1 MSAPARFAGRAAR
14 AAAWVV
20 AAALWGCG
28 GGPGGGF
35 PVPSPQGG
43 APGDQQQVAGSNGGE
58 GNGSTGAGNT
68 IVTTVTTGGTSGS
81 APAREKQDLANYVN
95 TLRGSHSNAY
105 IYDGYSRGNT
115 FPATAVPFG
124 FTMWSPVNRIDPDDE
139 SSGWSNTKPYD
150 GYMGNDFFYTFFEDE
165 NDTKPLDRIFA
176 FAAVH
181 EASPWMGNRQSL
193 QFMPVTQTDSAGN
206 PVLDKAARGEKF
218 SHGNEVAHAH
228 YYSVTFDNGTRTEIT
243 PTDHAAYFRFTAAA
257 NQPSL
262 AVVFDVFKGVP
273 GSLNVDAANGTVSGY
288 TDQGSPRMYFHAVA
302 DAPVKASGAASFPT
316 WLSFDTA
323 SAGRQAVGLKVGTS
337 FISVEQAKANLVQEI
352 GARSFDDVLGAAKE
366 AWNDRLNTIQVEG
379 ATEDQK
385 TILYSN
391 MYRAFLYPNS
401 AWENVNGTPSY
412 LNPYVSPM
420 TVRPGKLWVNN
431 GFWDTYRTTWPLYTL
446 LFPQQTG
453 EMLDGFVNGYKDG
466 GWTTRWA
473 SPGYADMMVGTNSD
487 IILADAYLKGVRNFD
502 VNAAYDSMLKNA
514 SVYSPN
520 SDRGRKGMEKTP
532 FYGYSTVYDESV
544 SWSLEGYL
552 NDFGVSQMAKALG
565 KTDDAAYFANSATGY
580 ANIFDGAST
589 GTWAGGWF
597 RQKSTGGAFGGG
609 APNPM
614 AWYYGY
620 TEGNAWTYAFATPQ
634 DGRGLAN
641 LYGGRAALKTKL
653 DAFFTTR
660 PGLGYD
666 GTDPNG
672 SHTGIKPEIK
682 SAYDVDALAGVGQ
695 YQHSNQPV
703 HHTIYM
709 YSHAE
714 SPASGQKYLRDVM
727 DKLYFSGLDK
737 NGVPNGD
744 GYMGDEDNGE
754 MSAWYVLSAMG
765 FYPAST
771 GRPEYTIGAPYFPK
785 MSVLVPNA
793 KGEPRAITISA
804 PGVSS
809 TNRYVQGLKLNGTSI
824 TRTYLTHAELV
835 EGATLEFQ
843 MGPNPSSWGTGDDDA
858 PSSITKDAARPS
870 PLQSLLP
877 TSAFSTTASNTT
889 GLKNLNDR
897 TSLTE
902 WSSGAGAAWI
912 QGSTAGTAR
921 KVAIYTLT
929 SSSKT
934 GQDPAGWTLKGS
946 NDGIGWTTLDTRQ
959 GEVFAW
965 RRQVRPF
972 VVKTPG
978 AYSTYR
984 LEIGGGVGGGG
995 AVSLSEFELLAAPL
1009 N

>member
-1 MSAPARFAGRAAR
+1 MP
-14 AAAWVV
+14 
-20 AAALWGCG
+20 L
-28 GGPGGGF
+28 
-35 PVPSPQGG
+35 PQGG
-43 APGDQQQVAGSNGGE
+43 GAAGDRQPVADTN
-58 GNGSTGAGNT
+58 TGAPPA
-68 IVTTVTTGGTSGS
+68 TGTGDIGSGGVV
-81 APAREKQDLANYVN
+81 ARAKQDLANYVN

-124 FTMWSPVNRIDPDDE
+124 FTMWSPVNRIDPDDQ

-181 EASPWMGNRQSL
+181 EASPWMGNRQSV
-193 QFMPVTQTDSAGN
+193 QFMPVTQTDKAGN
-206 PVLDKAARGEKF
+206 PVLDKASRGEKF
-218 SHGNEVAHAH
+218 SHRNEVAHAH
-228 YYSVTFDNGTRTEIT
+228 YYSVSFDNGTRTEIT

-257 NQPSL
+257 NQPTL
-262 AVVFDVFKGVP
+262 AVVFDVFKGVS
-273 GSLNVDAANGTVSGY
+273 GSLGVDAANGVVSGY
-288 TDQGSPRMYFHAVA
+288 TDQGSPRMYFYAVA
-302 DAPVKASGAASFPT
+302 DVPVKASGADSFPT
-316 WLSFDTA
+316 WLRFDT
-323 SAGRQAVGLKVGTS
+323 STGQQSVGLKVGTS
-337 FISVEQAKANLVQEI
+337 FISVEQAKANLAQEI
-352 GARSFDDVLGAAKE
+352 GSKSFDGVLAAAKE
-366 AWNDRLNTIQVEG
+366 AWNDKLNTIQVEG

-420 TVRPGKLWVNN
+420 TVRTGKLWVNN

-446 LFPQQTG
+446 LLPQQTG
-453 EMLDGFVNGYKDG
+453 EMLDGFVNGCKDG

-487 IILADAYLKGVRNFD
+487 IILADAYMKGVRNFD
-502 VNAAYDSMLKNA
+502 FNAAYDSMLKNA
-514 SVYSPN
+514 SVYSPD

-565 KTDDAAYFANSATGY
+565 KVDDAAYFANSATGY
-580 ANIFDGAST
+580 ANIFDGTST
-589 GTWAGGWF
+589 GTWTGGWF

-641 LYGGRAALKTKL
+641 LYGGRAALKAKL
-653 DAFFTTR
+653 DAFFTTK

-709 YSHAE
+709 YSHAG
-714 SPASGQKYLRDVM
+714 SPSSGQKYLRDVM
-727 DKLYFSGLDK
+727 DKLYFSGFDK
-737 NGVPNGD
+737 DGNPTGD

-785 MSVLVPNA
+785 TSVLVRNA
-793 KGEPRAITISA
+793 KGEPRAITITA

-809 TNRYVQGLKLNGTSI
+809 TNRYVQGLKLNGASI

-843 MGPNPSSWGTGDDDA
+843 MGPNPSSWGTGEDDA
-858 PSSITKDAARPS
+858 PSSVTQGTGKPS

-877 TSAFSTTASNTT
+877 TSAFATTASNAT

-902 WSSGAGAAWI
+902 WSSGTSGAAWI
-912 QGSTAGTAR
+912 QGSTATTAR
-921 KVAIYTLT
+921 TVAIYTLT
-929 SSSKT
+929 SSNKT

-946 NDGIGWTTLDTRQ
+946 NDGINWTTLDTRQ

-978 AYSTYR
+978 AYSSYR
-984 LEIGGGVGGGG
+984 LEIAGSG

>member
-1 MSAPARFAGRAAR
+1 MPLPQGGGATGDRQPVADTNTGAPPATGTGDIGSGGVAAR
-14 AAAWVV
+14 A
-20 AAALWGCG
+20 
-28 GGPGGGF
+28 
-35 PVPSPQGG
+35 
-43 APGDQQQVAGSNGGE
+43 
-58 GNGSTGAGNT
+58 
-68 IVTTVTTGGTSGS
+68 
-81 APAREKQDLANYVN
+81 KQDLAKYVN

-124 FTMWSPVNRIDPDDE
+124 FTMWSPVNRIDPDDQ

-181 EASPWMGNRQSL
+181 EASPWMGNRQSV
-193 QFMPVTQTDSAGN
+193 QFMPVARTDGAGK
-206 PVLDKAARGEKF
+206 PMLDKASRGEKF
-218 SHGNEVAHAH
+218 SHRNEVAHAH
-228 YYSVTFDNGTRTEIT
+228 YYSVSFDNGTRTEIT
-243 PTDHAAYFRFTAAA
+243 PTDHAAYFRFTAGA

-262 AVVFDVFKGVP
+262 AVVFDVFKGVS
-273 GSLNVDAANGTVSGY
+273 GSLGVDAGNGVVSGY
-288 TDQGSPRMYFHAVA
+288 TDQGSPRMYFYAVA
-302 DAPVKASGAASFPT
+302 DVPVKASGADSFPT
-316 WLSFDTA
+316 WLRFDT
-323 SAGRQAVGLKVGTS
+323 STGQQSVGLKVGTS
-337 FISVEQAKANLVQEI
+337 FISVEQAKANLAQEI
-352 GARSFDDVLGAAKE
+352 GSKSFDDVLAAAKE
-366 AWNDRLNTIQVEG
+366 AWNDKLNTIQVEG

-420 TVRPGKLWVNN
+420 TVRTGKLWVNN

-446 LFPQQTG
+446 LLPQQTG

-487 IILADAYLKGVRNFD
+487 TILADAYMKGVRNFD
-502 VNAAYDSMLKNA
+502 FNAAYDSMLKNA
-514 SVYSPN
+514 SVYSPD

-565 KTDDAAYFANSATGY
+565 KADDAAYFANSATGY
-580 ANIFDGAST
+580 ANIFDGTST

-641 LYGGRAALKTKL
+641 LYGGRRALKAKL
-653 DAFFTTR
+653 DAFFTTK

-709 YSHAE
+709 YSHAG
-714 SPASGQKYLRDVM
+714 SPSSGQKYLRDVM
-727 DKLYFSGLDK
+727 DKLYFSGFDK
-737 NGVPNGD
+737 DGNPTGD

-785 MSVLVPNA
+785 MSVLVRNA
-793 KGEPRAITISA
+793 KGEPRAITITA

-809 TNRYVQGLKLNGTSI
+809 TNRYVQGLKLNGASI

-843 MGPNPSSWGTGDDDA
+843 MGPNPSSWGTGEDDA
-858 PSSITKDAARPS
+858 PSSVTQGTGKPS

-877 TSAFSTTASNTT
+877 TSAFATTASNAT

-902 WSSGAGAAWI
+902 WSSGTSGAAWI
-912 QGSTAGTAR
+912 QGSTAATAR
-921 KVAIYTLT
+921 TVAIYTLT
-929 SSSKT
+929 SSNKT

-946 NDGIGWTTLDTRQ
+946 NDGINWATLDSRQ

-978 AYSTYR
+978 AYSSYR
-984 LEIGGGVGGGG
+984 LEIAGSG